1 MADLARYARRFRNLR
16 LLRASLALGA
26 AYDAAF
32 AVLMVAAPGWL
43 ARGLRLPLPPR
54 FYLWLLAVLLLM
66 LAALYL
72 LAARDPRRY
81 SGIVRVTIAGRLAG
95 AAALGLAAAREPAWS
110 ALWGS
115 AAADAL
121 LGIAPAVFWHPSR
134 R

>member
-32 AVLMVAAPGWL
+32 ALLMVAAPGWL
-43 ARGLRLPLPPR
+43 ARGFRLPLPPG
-54 FYLWLLAVLLLM
+54 FYLWLLALLLAM
-66 LAALYL
+66 LAALYV

-81 SGIVRVTIAGRLAG
+81 SGVVRVAIAGRLAG
-95 AAALGLAAAREPAWS
+95 AAILGFAAARRPEWS
-110 ALWGS
+110 GLWGP
-115 AAADAL
+115 AVADAL

>member
-32 AVLMVAAPGWL
+32 AVLMIAAPGWL

-81 SGIVRVTIAGRLAG
+81 SGIVRVAIAGRLAG

-110 ALWGS
+110 ALWGP